1 MEPININLKST
12 KIQDVAEEEIIYENN
27 KINLYKENMQ
37 EPIKQDIHQSSLQE
51 PIRNI
56 PYQSIINLNNE
67 SCLYK
72 WVFVIIMS
80 FTVALGLNSL
90 FMFLIKRLIIQN
102 KMTSFGSISIRTIY
116 PIGILIFLLFVVK
129 LNIIQ

>member
-12 KIQDVAEEEIIYENN
+12 KIQDVTEEEIYEIN
-27 KINLYKENMQ
+27 KMNLYKKEVMQ
-37 EPIKQDIHQSSLQE
+37 EPIQRIIPYQSSLQE
-51 PIRNI
+51 DIQIDQSSINI
-56 PYQSIINLNNE
+56 NNE

-116 PIGILIFLLFVVK
+116 PIGILIFLLFVIKFNV
-129 LNIIQ
+129 IQ

>member
-12 KIQDVAEEEIIYENN
+12 KIQNVTEEEIYEPMDSS
-27 KINLYKENMQ
+27 KKENMQ
-37 EPIKQDIHQSSLQE
+37 EH
-51 PIRNI
+51 I
-56 PYQSIINLNNE
+56 PETYKKENINLNNE
-67 SCLYK
+67 VCLYK

-116 PIGILIFLLFVVK
+116 PIGILIFLLFVIK
-129 LNIIQ
+129 LDIIQ